1 MHYIIQENVF
11 REQHYDML
19 RESITRLGLP
29 YTVVRIFPF
38 VEKIANLEDIP
49 SAAIPDLSPMEALS
63 GAYNVDELPEFDPGT
78 DNVFVFGAI
87 KLARIVKK
95 RGWKPG
101 SMMNDNHDYM
111 VYKEHYRENLLNY
124 DSQIFKTSDKFPWKA
139 GERKFIRPT
148 QDTKS
153 FTGAVFTEKVWEET
167 IENYLYNYK
176 SEIFNENTLI
186 QVSTVKEIHK
196 EIRFWVVGGKII
208 TGSQYRLGNQTI
220 YDEYFEDEAR
230 DFAQSMVDKFQLGE
244 AFVIDVCLTDQSWKV
259 VECGCINCAGFY
271 KSDLQKV
278 IIALEDHFSE
288 REDGFGSSIDG
299 SRILGY

>member
-19 RESITRLGLP
+19 KKSIERMGLP

-38 VEKIANLEDIP
+38 IDKITSLSDIP
-49 SAAIPDLSPMEALS
+49 EGMNDLTVQDYHIGS
-63 GAYNVDELPEFDPGT
+63 YNVDELPDFDPGT

-87 KLARIVKK
+87 KLARIVRNK
-95 RGWKPG
+95 GWHPG
-101 SMMNDNHDYM
+101 SMMNENHDYL
-111 VYKEHYRENLLNY
+111 VYKDHYKENLLNY
-124 DSQIFKTSDKFPWKA
+124 DSQIFKTSDKFEWSH

-153 FTGAVFTEKVWEET
+153 FTGTVFTKPEWEEF
-167 IENYLYNYK
+167 IENHLYNYK
-176 SEIFNENTLI
+176 SEIFNESTLI

-196 EIRFWVVGGKII
+196 EIRFWVVDGKII

-220 YDEYFEDEAR
+220 YDEYFEDEAKE
-230 DFAQSMVDKFQLGE
+230 FAQSMVDKFQIAK
-244 AFVIDVCLTDQSWKV
+244 AFVIDVCLTDYGWKV

-271 KSDLQKV
+271 KADLQKV
-278 IIALEDHFSE
+278 INALEDLFSPVD
-288 REDGFGSSIDG
+288 DGFGDSIDG
-299 SRILGY
+299 SRSLGY